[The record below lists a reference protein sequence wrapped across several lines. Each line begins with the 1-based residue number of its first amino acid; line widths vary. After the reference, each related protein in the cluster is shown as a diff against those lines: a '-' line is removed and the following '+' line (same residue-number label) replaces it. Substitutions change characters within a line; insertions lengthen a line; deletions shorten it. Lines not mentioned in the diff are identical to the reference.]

1 MAQGILP
8 ILPAGSTLI
17 TDTLSVVNED
27 DMWTYFQGLLPVFSH
42 GRNDPR
48 SFRMFTAQL
57 AANGHCKLVDIEKAF
72 GVSAIS
78 VKRAVKLYRSGGGC
92 GAFFAPRHVRGA
104 GVLLPEKVK
113 ALQALLDEGLSHQEA
128 AQRADVNPDTVRKGI
143 GRGLLRLV
151 KKKNAVLTPR
161 HWTRASGV

>member
-1 MAQGILP
+1 MAQAILP

-17 TDTLSVVNED
+17 TDTLSVVNEGD
-27 DMWTYFQGLLPVFSH
+27 TWTYFQGLLPVFSH
-42 GRNDPR
+42 GRDDPR

-92 GAFFAPRHVRGA
+92 GAFFAPRPVRGA
-104 GVLLPEKVK
+104 GVLLPERVQ
-113 ALQALLDEGLSHQEA
+113 ALQALLDEGLSYQEA
-128 AQRADVNPDTVRKGI
+128 ARQEQVKVDTVRKGI

-151 KKKNAVLTPR
+151 KKKSAVLTPR
-161 HWTRASGV
+161 HWTKASGV

>member
-1 MAQGILP
+1 MAQAILP

-17 TDTLSVVNED
+17 TDTLSVVNEGD
-27 DMWTYFQGLLPVFSH
+27 TWTYFQGLLPVFSH
-42 GRNDPR
+42 GRDDPR

-78 VKRAVKLYRSGGGC
+78 VKRAVKLYRSGGC
-92 GAFFAPRHVRGA
+92 GAFFAPRHARGA
-104 GVLLPEKVK
+104 GVLLPEKVQ
-113 ALQALLDEGLSHQEA
+113 ALQALLDEGLSYQEA
-128 AQRADVNPDTVRKGI
+128 ARREDVCPDTVRKGI
-143 GRGLLRLV
+143 GRGVLRLV

-161 HWTRASGV
+161 Q

>member
-1 MAQGILP
+1 MAQAILP

-17 TDTLSVVNED
+17 TDTLSVVNEGD
-27 DMWTYFQGLLPVFSH
+27 TWTYFQGLLPVFSH
-42 GRNDPR
+42 GQDDPR

-78 VKRAVKLYRSGGGC
+78 VKRAVKLYRSGGC
-92 GAFFAPRHVRGA
+92 GAFFAPRPVRGA
-104 GVLLPEKVK
+104 GVLLPEKVRV
-113 ALQALLDEGLSHQEA
+113 LQALLDEGLSYQEA
-128 AQRADVNPDTVRKGI
+128 AQREDVCRDTVRKGI
-143 GRGLLRLV
+143 GRGVLRVV

-161 HWTRASGV
+161 Q